1 MTPQEASEELK
12 EEFELFK
19 NCIHKADWEN
29 PDEELRK
36 IIEANTMAIEILGQQ
51 PSEERI
57 VEWKK
62 DFKEYVNL
70 LTMPRDD
77 YNGIMEYIDE
87 LPSVT
92 PKAEWI
98 PVSERLPEHKGD
110 YLVTFKLL
118 FTYPVEVCY
127 FDGQAWDKG
136 QYDAVLAWMPLPEP
150 YKAEARRERCKRY

>member
-12 EEFELFK
+12 EEFEIFK
-19 NCIHKADWEN
+19 NCIKKADWEN
-29 PDEELRK
+29 PDEELKK
-36 IIEANTMAIEILGQQ
+36 IIEANTMAIEILRQQ

-92 PKAEWI
+92 PKQRVGKWVLEQDERDFIWWKCSNCGHVI
-98 PVSERLPEHKGD
+98 YSETERDRNDFHAYCGRCGAKM
-110 YLVTFKLL
+110 
-118 FTYPVEVCY
+118 EVN
-127 FDGQAWDKG
+127 A
-136 QYDAVLAWMPLPEP
+136 DADSN
-150 YKAEARRERCKRY
+150 